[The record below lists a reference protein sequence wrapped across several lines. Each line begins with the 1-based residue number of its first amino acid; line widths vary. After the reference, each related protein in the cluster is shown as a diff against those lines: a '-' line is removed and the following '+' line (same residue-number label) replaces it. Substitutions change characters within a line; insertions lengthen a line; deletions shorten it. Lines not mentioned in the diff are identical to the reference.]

1 MAAHV
6 VIDGS
11 NIATEGRQRPSLAQ
25 LREAIASYRHD
36 HPDHDVTVI
45 VDATFPNRIARTER
59 ATYEKAVERNEII
72 TPPAGVIGRGDA
84 FILQVADKAGA
95 VVLSNDSFQEFHGSY
110 AWLLE
115 PGRLLGGKP
124 VPHVGW
130 VFVPR
135 APVRGPVSR
144 KSVRDA
150 NTVPEDGAPR
160 VRRRRAKSAAAE
172 AVAAAQ
178 RTEPVEPTAKE
189 PAAKKTTRKRRA
201 RKSAASQTAASQTAA
216 GQTAA
221 TTGAS
226 RAGGAGARGA
236 GARSAGARGTGGR
249 AAGGRRGE
257 SKRAADGGAVGG
269 VDLQSADG
277 EHYNE
282 RLPFVRFVAEHLP
295 GSRVR
300 GQVDRFSS
308 HGAYVTVGDVR
319 CYLPLKNMGD
329 PAPRRARDVVRQG
342 EERELVV
349 DRIDPDRRGVDVALP
364 GFETLLVSDASK
376 PAPEPQAGVVDTED
390 YSMAVKKAPSR
401 KRAPA
406 KKKAPAKRKSTAR
419 KAPASKKAPAKR
431 KATAGKKAPARK
443 SPARS
448 SST

>member
-1 MAAHV
+1 
-6 VIDGS
+6 
-11 NIATEGRQRPSLAQ
+11 
-25 LREAIASYRHD
+25 
-36 HPDHDVTVI
+36 
-45 VDATFPNRIARTER
+45 
-59 ATYEKAVERNEII
+59 
-72 TPPAGVIGRGDA
+72 
-84 FILQVADKAGA
+84 
-95 VVLSNDSFQEFHGSY
+95 
-110 AWLLE
+110 
-115 PGRLLGGKP
+115 
-124 VPHVGW
+124 
-130 VFVPR
+130 
-135 APVRGPVSR
+135 
-144 KSVRDA
+144 
-150 NTVPEDGAPR
+150 
-160 VRRRRAKSAAAE
+160 
-172 AVAAAQ
+172 
-178 RTEPVEPTAKE
+178 
-189 PAAKKTTRKRRA
+189 
-201 RKSAASQTAASQTAA
+201 
-216 GQTAA
+216 
-221 TTGAS
+221 
-226 RAGGAGARGA
+226 
-236 GARSAGARGTGGR
+236 
-249 AAGGRRGE
+249 
-257 SKRAADGGAVGG
+257 
-269 VDLQSADG
+269 
-277 EHYNE
+277 
-282 RLPFVRFVAEHLP
+282 VAEHLP

-431 KATAGKKAPARK
+431 KATAGKKAPAKRKSTARKAPARKKAPAKRKATAGKKAPAKRKSTARKAPARKKAPAKRKATAGKKAPARK